1 MKLTVKVTSAL
12 LIFVFLFALILTRY
26 ETSETTQKVGI
37 GVVPSL
43 IIIGIGAIAYSFVSQ
58 QFLEM
63 VRTDKFGFL
72 SIAFFGTLL
81 AILSFSAYF
90 ILESIK
96 KLAETNY
103 ERFIS
108 VFDYHQETLLFVLLL
123 VGTGIAEILIYRA
136 TQIKIGKP

>member
-12 LIFVFLFALILTRY
+12 LIFVIPIALVLNRY
-26 ETSETTQKVGI
+26 STGETTQSTGL

-43 IIIGIGAIAYSFVSQ
+43 IIIGIGAVAYGFVSQ

-72 SIAFFGTLL
+72 SIAFFGALVGIL
-81 AILSFSAYF
+81 AFSALF

-96 KLAETNY
+96 RLAETNY
-103 ERFIS
+103 ERFIDI
-108 VFDYHQETLLFVLLL
+108 FNYHQETLLYVLIS
-123 VGTGIAEILIYRA
+123 VIVGIAEILIYRA
-136 TQIKIGKP
+136 SQIKIKRP